1 MIEMLI
7 SGTVGMNNFVK
18 IVAPWGMLDKKILSL
33 INRLLNAMILICKT
47 IIPSV
52 LWLFTDTISAC
63 CMLAHTTYLL
73 NDTISNREVSI
84 LSVAH
89 APVEEVW

>member
-52 LWLFTDTISAC
+52 L
-63 CMLAHTTYLL
+63 
-73 NDTISNREVSI
+73 
-84 LSVAH
+84 
-89 APVEEVW
+89 